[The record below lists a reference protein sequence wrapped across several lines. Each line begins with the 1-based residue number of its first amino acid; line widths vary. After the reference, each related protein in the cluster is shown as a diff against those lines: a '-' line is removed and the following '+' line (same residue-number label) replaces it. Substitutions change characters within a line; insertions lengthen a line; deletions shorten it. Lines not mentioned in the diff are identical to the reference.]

1 MISLDDALCYPC
13 CALEKDRSKLYRV
26 STHVGE
32 KKESQPKLVTHVQKI
47 TEN

>member
-1 MISLDDALCYPC
+1 MISLDNVLFYPR
-13 CALEKDRSKLYRV
+13 CALENDRSKLYRL